1 MDIRALKYFVKVADE
16 KSFLRASEKLFTTQP
31 NVSRTIKQLEEEL
44 NVQLFIRHGKGVS
57 LSPAGISLLKR
68 AKVIVELTDKAKAEL
83 ASETIPQIS
92 IAAGETTAIGPLGT
106 ALKQLRK
113 QYPQAL
119 LHIYSGN
126 EEEVCTRIDDR
137 TSDLGIIFD
146 SKRLHSYD
154 YYRLPRLE
162 KWALVMRNDAPLAKE
177 KFITPE
183 MIKGLPLIL
192 SRTLLTVNM
201 LPGWLG
207 YGIDQLNIAAT
218 FNLATTPKFIIPT
231 TDYYMLTFGDIVVG
245 PEEKNLTAV
254 PLKPPLESPMFL
266 IWSKELIF
274 NKPLKLFLDCLVKTF
289 QEQAKETQE
298 KPFSL
303 G

>member
-44 NVQLFIRHGKGVS
+44 NVQLFIRNGKGVS

-68 AKVIVELTDKAKAEL
+68 AKVIVELTEKAKADL

-92 IAAGETTAIGPLGT
+92 IAAGETTAIAPLGH
-106 ALKQLRK
+106 ALKELRK
-113 QYPQAL
+113 KYPRAV

-126 EEEVCTRIDDR
+126 EEEVCARIDDR

-146 SKRLHSYD
+146 SKRLNSYD
-154 YYRLPRLE
+154 YYRLPRIE
-162 KWALVMRNDAPLAKE
+162 KWALVMRKNAPLTKE
-177 KFITPE
+177 KYITPE

-192 SRTLLTVNM
+192 SRTLLVSNM
-201 LPGWLG
+201 LSGWLG
-207 YGIDQLNIAAT
+207 YSVDELNIAST
-218 FNLATTPKFIIPT
+218 FNLATTPKFIVPG

-245 PEEKNLTAV
+245 PDEKNLKAV

-266 IWSKELIF
+266 IWSKEFVF
-274 NKPLKLFLDCLVKTF
+274 NKPLKLFFDCLVTAF
-289 QEQAKETQE
+289 QEQGKIAR
-298 KPFSL
+298 
-303 G
+303 

>member
-57 LSPAGISLLKR
+57 LSQAGISLLKR

-126 EEEVCTRIDDR
+126 EEEVCTKIDDR

-154 YYRLPRLE
+154 SVSYTHLTLP
-162 KWALVMRNDAPLAKE
+162 
-177 KFITPE
+177 
-183 MIKGLPLIL
+183 
-192 SRTLLTVNM
+192 
-201 LPGWLG
+201 
-207 YGIDQLNIAAT
+207 
-218 FNLATTPKFIIPT
+218 TTP
-231 TDYYMLTFGDIVVG
+231 
-245 PEEKNLTAV
+245 
-254 PLKPPLESPMFL
+254 
-266 IWSKELIF
+266 
-274 NKPLKLFLDCLVKTF
+274 
-289 QEQAKETQE
+289 
-298 KPFSL
+298 
-303 G
+303 

>member
-1 MDIRALKYFVKVADE
+1 MDIRSLKYFMKVADE

-68 AKVIVELTDKAKAEL
+68 AKIIVELTEKAKADL
-83 ASETIPQIS
+83 ASETVPQIS

-106 ALKQLRK
+106 ALRELRK
-113 QYPQAL
+113 QYPQAI

-126 EEEVCTRIDDR
+126 EEEVCARIDAG

-162 KWALVMRNDAPLAKE
+162 KWALVMRNDDPLAKE

-183 MIKGLPLIL
+183 MIKDLPLML
-192 SRTLLTVNM
+192 SRTLLTVNV

-207 YGIDQLNIAAT
+207 YDVDQLNIAAT
-218 FNLATTPKFIIPT
+218 FNLATTPKLIIPT
-231 TDYYMLTFGDIVVG
+231 TEYYMLTFGDIVVG

-254 PLKPPLESPMFL
+254 PLKPPLESPMYL
-266 IWSKELIF
+266 IWSKGFIF
-274 NKPLKLFLDCLVKTF
+274 NKPLRIFFDCLVKTF
-289 QEQAKETQE
+289 QEQSK
-298 KPFSL
+298 KH
-303 G
+303 